1 MQREK
6 MTSRP
11 KSSIDEFEIQHFSKD
26 SAHWWDAQGPFSPLH
41 RLNPVRLRFILDA
54 LAPDGASGDKPLKG
68 MNILDIGCGG
78 GLVCEPL
85 ARLGAQV
92 MGCDADETAI
102 AVARAHAREAGLG
115 VVYQAGAAE
124 ALLPANRAGFDAVI
138 ALEILEHVYDRA
150 DFIAACGQLV
160 KPGGVVIFS
169 TLNRTIR
176 GFALG
181 IVAAE
186 YVLGWV
192 PKGTHRWNKFVKP
205 HELAREAREAGLDLR
220 NQKGLIFNPLIGD
233 FMLSDRDFAVNYLMS
248 LVKRSVL

>member
-1 MQREK
+1 MQRGK
-6 MTSRP
+6 VTSRS
-11 KSSIDEFEIQHFSKD
+11 KSSIDESEIQHFSKD
-26 SAHWWDAQGPFSPLH
+26 SARWWEAQGPFAPLH

-54 LAPDGASGDKPLKG
+54 LAPDGAGGDKPLKG
-68 MNILDIGCGG
+68 IKILDIGCGG

-85 ARLGAQV
+85 ARLGARV
-92 MGCDADETAI
+92 TGCDADETAI
-102 AVARAHAREAGLG
+102 AVAQAHAREAGLEIA
-115 VVYQAGAAE
+115 YQAGAAE
-124 ALLPANRAGFDAVI
+124 ALLPAHQAGFDAVI
-138 ALEILEHVYDRA
+138 ALEILEHVYDRS

-186 YVLGWV
+186 HVLGWV

-233 FMLSDRDFAVNYLMS
+233 FALSDRDFAVNYLIS
-248 LVKRSVL
+248 FVKRPVL